1 MIESFINNSE
11 EKSEVTVASRYKKV
25 GMIFTAF
32 FLVILI
38 FTAAGCTGGG
48 NADITEN
55 VAPPSSAPDS
65 SDVLNTVPDGEDIMV
80 EPGSVQDNTSKNSK
94 ADVKDDDI
102 DIIANNNDKMVTM
115 TVEATG
121 RSNPFVPA
129 GEFKEDNNDK
139 LVNLQKAKLKYD
151 LIDPPNAANADS
163 DAQRVLTTK
172 VSGVMYDAQSP
183 SAILNI
189 EGSDFLVRSG
199 DVVNGY
205 KVLAISPTVV
215 TVQLGA
221 NVYKA
226 GVGELLTTD
235 GIQYNTISNLS
246 SKFGGGKK

>member
-1 MIESFINNSE
+1 MNNSE
-11 EKSEVTVASRYKKV
+11 EKSEVTGASRYKKA
-25 GMIFTAF
+25 GMIAAAI
-32 FLVILI
+32 FLVVLV

-55 VAPPSSAPDS
+55 IAPPSSAPDS
-65 SDVLNTVPDGEDIMV
+65 SDVVNTVPDGDDIMV
-80 EPGSVQDNTSKNSK
+80 EPGSVQGDTGKNAK
-94 ADVKDDDI
+94 ADTKDDDI

-115 TVEATG
+115 TVETTG

-129 GEFKEDNNDK
+129 GEIKENNNDK
-139 LVNLQKAKLKYD
+139 LANLQKAKLKYD
-151 LIDPPNAANADS
+151 LIDPPSAANADN

-172 VSGVMYDAQSP
+172 VSGVMYDPQSP

-205 KVLAISPTVV
+205 KVLAISPSVV

-226 GVGELLTTD
+226 GVGEILATD

-246 SKFGGGKK
+246 SKFGGAKK